1 SGIGGITVLHQ
12 ALKYL
17 PNDDYIFYADTSHVP
32 YGEKPKEVV
41 KEYIFDAADFLAH
54 QNVKALVV
62 ACNTATSIAIDDLR
76 YMYDFP
82 VLGIELAVNTAV
94 QNSVRSQNKVYVLA
108 TNFTLIVEKIY
119 KLV

>member
-1 SGIGGITVLHQ
+1 MRIGFLDSGIGGITVLHQ

-17 PNDDYIFYADTSHVP
+17 PNDDYIFYADSSHVP
-32 YGEKPKEVV
+32 YGVKPKEVV

-76 YMYDFP
+76 NM
-82 VLGIELAVNTAV
+82 
-94 QNSVRSQNKVYVLA
+94 RSEERRVGKECRYRR
-108 TNFTLIVEKIY
+108 
-119 KLV
+119 